1 MLLWSAVGVAAV
13 CGLLLQRM
21 TRVGARAVTRVAVTD
36 AATHEAPAMQDVA
49 LASDRRGWAPRELP
63 RPLTVSAGSRAAAV
77 LDAAAAREALRHAAL
92 EDAARQRAAEM
103 QPPSIETARTA
114 RRAAAASEFVR
125 TGPVDDAEIEAH
137 VRRLL
142 ASRAG

>member
-1 MLLWSAVGVAAV
+1 
-13 CGLLLQRM
+13 
-21 TRVGARAVTRVAVTD
+21 
-36 AATHEAPAMQDVA
+36 
-49 LASDRRGWAPRELP
+49 
-63 RPLTVSAGSRAAAV
+63 V